1 MQRVVLEGSISENV
15 SVTSGVPQG
24 SVLGP
29 VLFLLYINDPPNSL
43 TSKVR
48 LFADDAIVYSEINSI
63 SYSQILQQDLDKL
76 TLWEKTWL
84 MKFNPIKC
92 EVLLVTRKRNP
103 VAYSYSLHNETLRRL
118 SSTKYLGVTICS
130 DLNWNR
136 HISNITGRAN
146 HTNIKTRSQK
156 IRSMAYK
163 ALVRPRLEYCA
174 SVWDPHTQCAVQR
187 LEMVRRRAARY
198 VMRRYHKTSSVTHM
212 LDHLQWPLLSQRRS
226 CIRLVFLYK
235 IVNQLVA
242 IPPDLY
248 ITSHQTN
255 TRTHQHAFL
264 PFLCSTNS

>member
-1 MQRVVLEGSISENV
+1 MQRVILEGSISENV

-63 SYSQILQQDLDKL
+63 SDSQILQQDLDKL
-76 TLWEKTWL
+76 TLWEKTRL
-84 MKFNPIKC
+84 MEFNPIKC
-92 EVLLVTRKRNP
+92 VVLSVTRKRNP
-103 VAYSYSLHNETLRRL
+103 VAYSYSLHNETLRRV
-118 SSTKYLGVTICS
+118 SSTKYLGVTISS
-130 DLNWNR
+130 DLNWNQ
-136 HISNITGRAN
+136 HILNKTGRAN
-146 HTNIKTRSQK
+146 QALEFAKRNINTRSQK

-187 LEMVRRRAARY
+187 LEMVQRRAARY
-198 VMRRYHKTSSVTHM
+198 VMRRYHNTSSVTHM

-226 CIRLVFLYK
+226 CLRLVFLYK
-235 IVNQLVA
+235 IINQLVA

-255 TRTHQHAFL
+255 TRTH
-264 PFLCSTNS
+264 